1 MKKETKNKS
10 QLQLL
15 KKILEIQKQILERL
29 NNIVPIYLTQP
40 PQPLQ
45 LFPYIQPTWQPNSV
59 PNGTSPNWYNGTISI
74 NTQEVANV
82 AKAV

>member
-15 KKILEIQKQILERL
+15 KEILEIQKQILERL
-29 NNIVPIYLTQP
+29 STIQPIYLYPTQP
-40 PQPLQ
+40 QS
-45 LFPYIQPTWQPNSV
+45 FPYTQPTWQPNSV
-59 PNGTSPNWYNGTISI
+59 PNGTSPSWYNGTISI